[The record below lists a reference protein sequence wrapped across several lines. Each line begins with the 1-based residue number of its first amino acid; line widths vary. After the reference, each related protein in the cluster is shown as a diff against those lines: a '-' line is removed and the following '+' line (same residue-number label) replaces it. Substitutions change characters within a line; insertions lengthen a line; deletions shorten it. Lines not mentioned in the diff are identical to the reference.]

1 MWRSLSA
8 RATRMAAAPSVW
20 QHEAQIAAA
29 GVAPVA
35 AMAASSA
42 ASVVQGG
49 NGAAPARSLS
59 LRAMTATASAARV
72 PVSALSRGL
81 STTSPDGDA
90 NPLATEALLARLE
103 VDEHGRQSLALLAL
117 TEETAKLAHAL
128 QIDGAQSQQ
137 TIARIDQVSGNANT
151 TPRVRSRGAH
161 RTALGSLGSPLC
173 IRTFLLLLSFVSCS
187 PRCTHW

>member
-1 MWRSLSA
+1 
-8 RATRMAAAPSVW
+8 MAASPSVW

-42 ASVVQGG
+42 ASAAQGG

-81 STTSPDGDA
+81 STMSPDGDA

-128 QIDGAQSQQ
+128 EIDAAQPHSEAEQ

-173 IRTFLLLLSFVSCS
+173 IRTFWLLFVSCS

>member
-1 MWRSLSA
+1 
-8 RATRMAAAPSVW
+8 MAAAPSVW

-128 QIDGAQSQQ
+128 EIDSAQLQQ
-137 TIARIDQVSGNANT
+137 TIARIDQVSGNAT
-151 TPRVRSRGAH
+151 RHHALVLETRIERHLVHPAHHCAFERS
-161 RTALGSLGSPLC
+161 
-173 IRTFLLLLSFVSCS
+173 LLLLSFVSCS